1 MLKHNYIFGSW
12 PEAPWKVVAI
22 MKHAK
27 LYLVSLVV
35 VLVAGLIGQ
44 FVGPSIDAWVKERVG
59 ERIDA
64 YWLPR
69 IADCIDNGGETTVLS
84 IERHPTI
91 SGRIIIIWAE
101 NWPERTGR
109 ETAIIKAREH
119 WQRLFGCTL
128 NYGRWGHVSLVRV
141 RLGIVNVL
149 TAEQAQPTATIDIVM
164 IASREIAL
172 QAMAFQDETLF
183 DWFVHTSQESEAKL
197 SLDLNMAIYDFKLTA
212 GVLNRGWRLAFERR

>member
-1 MLKHNYIFGSW
+1 MRLKVYTIS
-12 PEAPWKVVAI
+12 
-22 MKHAK
+22 
-27 LYLVSLVV
+27 VV
-35 VLVAGLIGQ
+35 VILFAAVIGQ
-44 FVGPSIDAWVKERVG
+44 FAGPGIRAWTEVRVTSTL
-59 ERIDA
+59 DS